1 MSASAQIRKYAAS
14 IANSHPGIAFDL
26 ANMAFKLAEDE
37 QQEEQGQQGQQEE
50 QGQQGQQGQQ
60 KQAGQVPEAFKE
72 HMKEKKEEGEDEEEG
87 QKQAAYR
94 TLKSSVI
101 AAARANPNLRAAF
114 VPVLLTIKR
123 LG

>member
-37 QQEEQGQQGQQEE
+37 QQEE